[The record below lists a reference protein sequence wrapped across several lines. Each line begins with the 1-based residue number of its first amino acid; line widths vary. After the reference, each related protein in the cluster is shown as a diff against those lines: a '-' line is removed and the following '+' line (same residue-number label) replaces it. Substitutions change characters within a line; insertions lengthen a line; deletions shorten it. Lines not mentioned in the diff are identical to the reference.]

1 MIAPL
6 LLPRILGHRGAAASA
21 PENTLAGFRR
31 AKSEGAAWVEFDA
44 KLSAD
49 NAVILLHDDDLDRTT
64 DGKGPVARASLAA
77 LKTLDAGSWFAPAF
91 AGERIPT
98 LAEAL
103 ALFAALD
110 LDFNLEIKPCPGRDR
125 ETAEIVM
132 RELQDRLAADRRLRI
147 PLVSSFS
154 ELALEVARDIAPKI
168 PRGLLLEDR
177 PADWAARAQRLA
189 ATTIN
194 IWDETADPDWI
205 AAMKADGYGVLV
217 YTVNAPE
224 RGRRLLAWGADGVFT
239 DRPGALLA
247 ELG

>member
-6 LLPRILGHRGAAASA
+6 RLPRILGHRGAAASA

-31 AKSEGAAWVEFDA
+31 AKAEGAAWIEFDA

-49 NAVILLHDDDLDRTT
+49 KAVILMHDDDLDRTT

-77 LKTLDAGSWFAPAF
+77 LKTRDAGSWFAPAF

-103 ALFAALD
+103 ALCDELG

-132 RELQDRLAADRRLRI
+132 RELQNYRAAGRRRF
-147 PLVSSFS
+147 LVSSFS
-154 ELALEVARDIAPKI
+154 ELSLEVARDIAPEI

-177 PADWAARAQRLA
+177 PADWAARAARLA

-205 AAMKADGYGVLV
+205 AAMKRAGYGVLV

-224 RGRRLLAWGADGVFT
+224 RARRLLAWGADGVFT
-239 DRPGALLA
+239 DRPGALRA